1 MFFLFFFPLVVLT
14 SSMLTEALGDL
25 VGRGTAL
32 MFHNVFSTPRSYHL
46 AHRLSAPCF
55 ESHSDITTAR
65 PYQTVMLTYSQ
76 WEARGNAE
84 KKHRFLLDEQNKMAV
99 QMGPVHTNP
108 GRLGSIREL
117 ACVGTYYL
125 KYTTLYNLTVLEKT
139 TTDKSSILSN
149 GSIF

>member
-1 MFFLFFFPLVVLT
+1 
-14 SSMLTEALGDL
+14 
-25 VGRGTAL
+25 
-32 MFHNVFSTPRSYHL
+32 
-46 AHRLSAPCF
+46 
-55 ESHSDITTAR
+55 
-65 PYQTVMLTYSQ
+65 
-76 WEARGNAE
+76 
-84 KKHRFLLDEQNKMAV
+84 
-99 QMGPVHTNP
+99 MGPVHTNR